1 MYNLTNGSSVVIVQ
15 NFLGAFQNPEVW
27 IKRILPVHKVQDKI
41 HSLLPMP
48 LAGMN
53 SKR

>member
-1 MYNLTNGSSVVIVQ
+1 MYNLINGSSVVIVH
-15 NFLGAFQNPEVW
+15 NFLGAFQNSEVW
-27 IKRILPVHKVQDKI
+27 IKGVSPVHKAQDKI